1 MSSANEIEV
10 NVTIE
15 AEAVLRDAN
24 AMKLAT
30 SISKIE
36 GVREI
41 NLHVLK
47 GLGLGGDTAVR
58 FCDLTN
64 EPHMAASARA
74 EYVGKLIDADDE
86 LWELGDDSDGE
97 AEHSRTTH
105 LAVARAVT
113 AIVDSLKVS
122 ETAPT
127 PVKDSS
133 GFVLTAQT
141 EEERAFSVPG
151 YDMSDKARAEELLVK
166 MFNLR
171 LRPHFTPIIATQKKI
186 QYWLTVEY
194 CFPDMT
200 RLKWSKFEIDKGDTM
215 LLKVKRLING
225 VMLGAAGEKCRE
237 G

>member
-1 MSSANEIEV
+1 MSSANVIEV

-58 FCDLTN
+58 FCDLAN

-127 PVKDSS
+127 PVKDSG
-133 GFVLTAQT
+133 GFASRRRRRRSAPSPCPGTT
-141 EEERAFSVPG
+141 CRTRRARRS
-151 YDMSDKARAEELLVK
+151 S
-166 MFNLR
+166 
-171 LRPHFTPIIATQKKI
+171 
-186 QYWLTVEY
+186 
-194 CFPDMT
+194 
-200 RLKWSKFEIDKGDTM
+200 S
-215 LLKVKRLING
+215 
-225 VMLGAAGEKCRE
+225 
-237 G
+237 